1 MNAHLRVARPV
12 SDLERTVAMYSR
24 GLDLRVVG
32 RFEDHQGFDGA
43 MLGHPGMDYHFEFTF
58 CRMHPI
64 RPTPTP
70 EDLIVFYISDPAEW
84 HEACERMAAAG
95 FAPVASLNPYWQERG
110 RTFEDADGYRVV
122 LQQASWRNEPGR

>member
-84 HEACERMAAAG
+84 HEACERMSAAG